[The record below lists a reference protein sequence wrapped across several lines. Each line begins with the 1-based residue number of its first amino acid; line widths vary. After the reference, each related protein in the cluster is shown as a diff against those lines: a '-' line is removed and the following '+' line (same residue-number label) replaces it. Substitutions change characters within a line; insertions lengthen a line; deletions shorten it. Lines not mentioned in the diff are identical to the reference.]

1 MACSSSA
8 GVVAPYP
15 LLLVGAMLAPP
26 ELEIMLDL
34 TTAPLGLLLPWTK
47 LLITFCGETLS
58 SLLENW
64 CCYFCCLA
72 RTCWNIWYY
81 WLKLYLCYALACC
94 DLGEF

>member
-15 LLLVGAMLAPP
+15 LLLVGAKPAPP

-34 TTAPLGLLLPWTK
+34 TTAPLGLLEELPWTK

-58 SLLENW
+58 SLFEN
-64 CCYFCCLA
+64 
-72 RTCWNIWYY
+72 
-81 WLKLYLCYALACC
+81 
-94 DLGEF
+94 